1 MSRDFIILKQ
11 YVGDGYF
18 ISRTC
23 THTTWNMAVSTE
35 QNLERDGKNYLPSLD
50 FDEIA
55 EILVEEKTIEIF
67 VQDTTAK
74 NKSYI

>member
-1 MSRDFIILKQ
+1 
-11 YVGDGYF
+11 
-18 ISRTC
+18 
-23 THTTWNMAVSTE
+23 MAVSTE

-74 NKSYI
+74 NKNYI